1 MSCILY
7 FLTHSTEAADEEVN
21 LESKEIIE
29 DQLVSIISK
38 DYLDVFSKCWC
49 GRLFNS
55 REFQLLLIILLI
67 FPAWLVSFFP
77 NANCRTGFMFSILAL
92 ACIVNRESDDSSRME
107 VTEEEE
113 MKGNQWSM

>member
-7 FLTHSTEAADEEVN
+7 FLTNSTEAADEEVN

-55 REFQLLLIILLI
+55 REFQLILIS
-67 FPAWLVSFFP
+67 FPFHRLASQFFP
-77 NANCRTGFMFSILAL
+77 NANCRTEFMFSILAL
-92 ACIVNRESDDSSRME
+92 ASIVNRESDDSSRME

-113 MKGNQWSM
+113 MKGTQSSM